1 MKNLS
6 LVFRSLALP
15 VLLLTLNAAGAQEK
29 QPLRYVDAATL
40 TVIGKS
46 MPTPKLF
53 QRVDTARY
61 ELWQPV
67 KNYSAFSTGLAVV
80 FRTDSRTIRARWKT
94 GGYGLGHN
102 MTAIARKGLDL
113 YIERDGQWVYAGFG
127 WPKGDNHDSA
137 LVEYMDEGEKTCLVY
152 LPLWDEVLSLELGI
166 DGDSRI
172 EAVPNPFRHRIVV
185 LGSSITHGAS
195 AGRPGM
201 TWTARL
207 ARRMGLDFLNLGY
220 SGQCKLQPEFAR
232 MLAEMEADA
241 FVFDAFSNPSA
252 GEIEERLDAFVA
264 TVRKAHPSTPLIF
277 IQTEV
282 RETVNFNLQARKFES
297 DKRAAAEAGIRRL
310 MKDDRNIYF
319 IDSRGMIGTDHLG
332 TVDGSHPSDQGFM
345 YMTRHLEPQLRKI
358 FRKYGIRCSADRQGR
373 SFRAAAFSFFG
384 AGGCKSEINAIFAS
398 GMTEDFI
405 QENEDREL
413 FRRIKQGSEEAFRVV
428 YGKYH
433 RILYAVAL
441 KMLKDR
447 SAAENAVQH
456 VFVKLWIGR
465 QEMTVMLSLRNYLY
479 TMTRNYILNYLR
491 SRNTELVHSYRLAQL
506 VPEASDPLDA
516 QIEREDLLQKL
527 DTVIAGLP
535 TQKRQVMYLRKAGY
549 SNPEIAEMLNLSV
562 NTVRSHYQEGVKLL
576 KSRFGHIVLLIFILQ
591 TLFL

>member
-232 MLAEMEADA
+232 MLAEMDADA

-252 GEIEERLDAFVA
+252 REIEERLDAFVA

-282 RETVNFNLQARKFES
+282 RETVNFNLRARKFES

-358 FRKYGIRCSADRQGR
+358 FRKYGIR
-373 SFRAAAFSFFG
+373 
-384 AGGCKSEINAIFAS
+384 
-398 GMTEDFI
+398 
-405 QENEDREL
+405 
-413 FRRIKQGSEEAFRVV
+413 
-428 YGKYH
+428 
-433 RILYAVAL
+433 
-441 KMLKDR
+441 
-447 SAAENAVQH
+447 
-456 VFVKLWIGR
+456 
-465 QEMTVMLSLRNYLY
+465 
-479 TMTRNYILNYLR
+479 
-491 SRNTELVHSYRLAQL
+491 
-506 VPEASDPLDA
+506 
-516 QIEREDLLQKL
+516 
-527 DTVIAGLP
+527 
-535 TQKRQVMYLRKAGY
+535 
-549 SNPEIAEMLNLSV
+549 
-562 NTVRSHYQEGVKLL
+562 
-576 KSRFGHIVLLIFILQ
+576 
-591 TLFL
+591 

>member
-94 GGYGLGHN
+94 GGYGLGHT

-201 TWTARL
+201 TWT
-207 ARRMGLDFLNLGY
+207 
-220 SGQCKLQPEFAR
+220 
-232 MLAEMEADA
+232 
-241 FVFDAFSNPSA
+241 
-252 GEIEERLDAFVA
+252 
-264 TVRKAHPSTPLIF
+264 VRKAHPSTPLIF

-282 RETVNFNLQARKFES
+282 RETVNFNLRARKFES

-358 FRKYGIRCSADRQGR
+358 FRKYGIR
-373 SFRAAAFSFFG
+373 
-384 AGGCKSEINAIFAS
+384 
-398 GMTEDFI
+398 
-405 QENEDREL
+405 
-413 FRRIKQGSEEAFRVV
+413 
-428 YGKYH
+428 
-433 RILYAVAL
+433 
-441 KMLKDR
+441 
-447 SAAENAVQH
+447 
-456 VFVKLWIGR
+456 
-465 QEMTVMLSLRNYLY
+465 
-479 TMTRNYILNYLR
+479 
-491 SRNTELVHSYRLAQL
+491 
-506 VPEASDPLDA
+506 
-516 QIEREDLLQKL
+516 
-527 DTVIAGLP
+527 
-535 TQKRQVMYLRKAGY
+535 
-549 SNPEIAEMLNLSV
+549 
-562 NTVRSHYQEGVKLL
+562 
-576 KSRFGHIVLLIFILQ
+576 
-591 TLFL
+591 

>member
-15 VLLLTLNAAGAQEK
+15 VLLLNAAGAQEK

-127 WPKGDNHDSA
+127 WPK
-137 LVEYMDEGEKTCLVY
+137 
-152 LPLWDEVLSLELGI
+152 
-166 DGDSRI
+166 
-172 EAVPNPFRHRIVV
+172 NPFRHRIVV

-232 MLAEMEADA
+232 MLAEMDADA

-252 GEIEERLDAFVA
+252 
-264 TVRKAHPSTPLIF
+264 
-277 IQTEV
+277 
-282 RETVNFNLQARKFES
+282 
-297 DKRAAAEAGIRRL
+297 
-310 MKDDRNIYF
+310 
-319 IDSRGMIGTDHLG
+319 
-332 TVDGSHPSDQGFM
+332 
-345 YMTRHLEPQLRKI
+345 
-358 FRKYGIRCSADRQGR
+358 
-373 SFRAAAFSFFG
+373 
-384 AGGCKSEINAIFAS
+384 
-398 GMTEDFI
+398 
-405 QENEDREL
+405 
-413 FRRIKQGSEEAFRVV
+413 RRIPR
-428 YGKYH
+428 
-433 RILYAVAL
+433 R
-441 KMLKDR
+441 R
-447 SAAENAVQH
+447 
-456 VFVKLWIGR
+456 
-465 QEMTVMLSLRNYLY
+465 
-479 TMTRNYILNYLR
+479 
-491 SRNTELVHSYRLAQL
+491 
-506 VPEASDPLDA
+506 
-516 QIEREDLLQKL
+516 
-527 DTVIAGLP
+527 
-535 TQKRQVMYLRKAGY
+535 
-549 SNPEIAEMLNLSV
+549 
-562 NTVRSHYQEGVKLL
+562 
-576 KSRFGHIVLLIFILQ
+576 
-591 TLFL
+591 

>member
-1 MKNLS
+1 M
-6 LVFRSLALP
+6 
-15 VLLLTLNAAGAQEK
+15 LLLTLNAAGAQEK

-232 MLAEMEADA
+232 MLAEMDADA

-282 RETVNFNLQARKFES
+282 RETVNFNLRRGNSNPTSAPPP
-297 DKRAAAEAGIRRL
+297 KRA
-310 MKDDRNIYF
+310 
-319 IDSRGMIGTDHLG
+319 S
-332 TVDGSHPSDQGFM
+332 
-345 YMTRHLEPQLRKI
+345 
-358 FRKYGIRCSADRQGR
+358 
-373 SFRAAAFSFFG
+373 
-384 AGGCKSEINAIFAS
+384 GG
-398 GMTEDFI
+398 
-405 QENEDREL
+405 
-413 FRRIKQGSEEAFRVV
+413 
-428 YGKYH
+428 
-433 RILYAVAL
+433 
-441 KMLKDR
+441 
-447 SAAENAVQH
+447 
-456 VFVKLWIGR
+456 
-465 QEMTVMLSLRNYLY
+465 
-479 TMTRNYILNYLR
+479 
-491 SRNTELVHSYRLAQL
+491 
-506 VPEASDPLDA
+506 
-516 QIEREDLLQKL
+516 
-527 DTVIAGLP
+527 
-535 TQKRQVMYLRKAGY
+535 
-549 SNPEIAEMLNLSV
+549 
-562 NTVRSHYQEGVKLL
+562 
-576 KSRFGHIVLLIFILQ
+576 
-591 TLFL
+591 

>member
-6 LVFRSLALP
+6 LVFRSLPLP

-53 QRVDTARY
+53 QRVDPARY

-67 KNYSAFSTGLAVV
+67 AFSTGLAVV

-185 LGSSITHGAS
+185 LGSRITHG
-195 AGRPGM
+195 
-201 TWTARL
+201 
-207 ARRMGLDFLNLGY
+207 
-220 SGQCKLQPEFAR
+220 KLQPEFAR

-358 FRKYGIRCSADRQGR
+358 FRKYGIR
-373 SFRAAAFSFFG
+373 
-384 AGGCKSEINAIFAS
+384 
-398 GMTEDFI
+398 
-405 QENEDREL
+405 
-413 FRRIKQGSEEAFRVV
+413 
-428 YGKYH
+428 
-433 RILYAVAL
+433 
-441 KMLKDR
+441 
-447 SAAENAVQH
+447 
-456 VFVKLWIGR
+456 
-465 QEMTVMLSLRNYLY
+465 
-479 TMTRNYILNYLR
+479 
-491 SRNTELVHSYRLAQL
+491 
-506 VPEASDPLDA
+506 
-516 QIEREDLLQKL
+516 
-527 DTVIAGLP
+527 
-535 TQKRQVMYLRKAGY
+535 
-549 SNPEIAEMLNLSV
+549 
-562 NTVRSHYQEGVKLL
+562 
-576 KSRFGHIVLLIFILQ
+576 
-591 TLFL
+591 

>member
-185 LGSSITHGAS
+185 IGSSITHGTGLS
-195 AGRPGM
+195 RPGM
-201 TWTARL
+201 AYPAQLERAT
-207 ARRMGLDFLNLGY
+207 GFEFVNLGA
-220 SGQCKLQPEFAR
+220 SGQCKMEQFFAHV
-232 MLAEMEADA
+232 AAACEADA
-241 FVFDAFSNPSA
+241 FLFDSFSNPSA
-252 GEIEERLDAFVA
+252 QQIEERLEPFVA
-264 TVRKAHPSTPLIF
+264 TIRAAHPTTPLIF
-277 IQTEV
+277 LQTEV
-282 RETVNFNLQARKFES
+282 RESRNFNDKIRKFED
-297 DKRAAAEAGIRRL
+297 DKRAASEAGMQRL
-310 MKDDRNIYF
+310 LKQDKNIYF
-319 IDSRGMIGTDHLG
+319 LNPGMPLGDDHDA
-332 TVDGSHPSDQGFM
+332 TVDGVHPSDLG
-345 YMTRHLEPQLRKI
+345 H
-358 FRKYGIRCSADRQGR
+358 G
-373 SFRAAAFSFFG
+373 
-384 AGGCKSEINAIFAS
+384 
-398 GMTEDFI
+398 
-405 QENEDREL
+405 
-413 FRRIKQGSEEAFRVV
+413 
-428 YGKYH
+428 
-433 RILYAVAL
+433 RILEVIRPQIVKIL
-441 KMLKDR
+441 KKHDIR
-447 SAAENAVQH
+447 
-456 VFVKLWIGR
+456 
-465 QEMTVMLSLRNYLY
+465 
-479 TMTRNYILNYLR
+479 
-491 SRNTELVHSYRLAQL
+491 
-506 VPEASDPLDA
+506 
-516 QIEREDLLQKL
+516 
-527 DTVIAGLP
+527 
-535 TQKRQVMYLRKAGY
+535 
-549 SNPEIAEMLNLSV
+549 
-562 NTVRSHYQEGVKLL
+562 
-576 KSRFGHIVLLIFILQ
+576 
-591 TLFL
+591 

>member
-252 GEIEERLDAFVA
+252 GEIEERLLRGARPQGASLDAA
-264 TVRKAHPSTPLIF
+264 DLHPDRGPRDREFQPPGAEIRIRQARRRRSGHPAADEGRPEHLLHRLPGDDRHGPPRDGRRFAPLRPGFHVHDPPSRTAAAQDFPEIRNPLI
-277 IQTEV
+277 
-282 RETVNFNLQARKFES
+282 RRP
-297 DKRAAAEAGIRRL
+297 AGPQLSGCGFFVFWGRRL
-310 MKDDRNIYF
+310 
-319 IDSRGMIGTDHLG
+319 
-332 TVDGSHPSDQGFM
+332 
-345 YMTRHLEPQLRKI
+345 
-358 FRKYGIRCSADRQGR
+358 
-373 SFRAAAFSFFG
+373 
-384 AGGCKSEINAIFAS
+384 
-398 GMTEDFI
+398 
-405 QENEDREL
+405 
-413 FRRIKQGSEEAFRVV
+413 
-428 YGKYH
+428 
-433 RILYAVAL
+433 
-441 KMLKDR
+441 
-447 SAAENAVQH
+447 
-456 VFVKLWIGR
+456 
-465 QEMTVMLSLRNYLY
+465 
-479 TMTRNYILNYLR
+479 
-491 SRNTELVHSYRLAQL
+491 
-506 VPEASDPLDA
+506 
-516 QIEREDLLQKL
+516 QI
-527 DTVIAGLP
+527 
-535 TQKRQVMYLRKAGY
+535 
-549 SNPEIAEMLNLSV
+549 
-562 NTVRSHYQEGVKLL
+562 
-576 KSRFGHIVLLIFILQ
+576 
-591 TLFL
+591 

>member
-185 LGSSITHGAS
+185 SL
-195 AGRPGM
+195 
-201 TWTARL
+201 
-207 ARRMGLDFLNLGY
+207 
-220 SGQCKLQPEFAR
+220 
-232 MLAEMEADA
+232 
-241 FVFDAFSNPSA
+241 
-252 GEIEERLDAFVA
+252 
-264 TVRKAHPSTPLIF
+264 
-277 IQTEV
+277 
-282 RETVNFNLQARKFES
+282 
-297 DKRAAAEAGIRRL
+297 
-310 MKDDRNIYF
+310 
-319 IDSRGMIGTDHLG
+319 
-332 TVDGSHPSDQGFM
+332 
-345 YMTRHLEPQLRKI
+345 LR
-358 FRKYGIRCSADRQGR
+358 
-373 SFRAAAFSFFG
+373 
-384 AGGCKSEINAIFAS
+384 
-398 GMTEDFI
+398 
-405 QENEDREL
+405 
-413 FRRIKQGSEEAFRVV
+413 
-428 YGKYH
+428 
-433 RILYAVAL
+433 
-441 KMLKDR
+441 
-447 SAAENAVQH
+447 
-456 VFVKLWIGR
+456 
-465 QEMTVMLSLRNYLY
+465 
-479 TMTRNYILNYLR
+479 
-491 SRNTELVHSYRLAQL
+491 
-506 VPEASDPLDA
+506 
-516 QIEREDLLQKL
+516 
-527 DTVIAGLP
+527 
-535 TQKRQVMYLRKAGY
+535 
-549 SNPEIAEMLNLSV
+549 
-562 NTVRSHYQEGVKLL
+562 
-576 KSRFGHIVLLIFILQ
+576 
-591 TLFL
+591 

>member
-185 LGSSITHGAS
+185 IGSSITHGTGLS
-195 AGRPGM
+195 RPGM
-201 TWTARL
+201 AYPAQLERAT
-207 ARRMGLDFLNLGY
+207 GFEFVNLGA
-220 SGQCKLQPEFAR
+220 SGQCKMEQFFAHV
-232 MLAEMEADA
+232 AAACEADA
-241 FVFDAFSNPSA
+241 FLFDSFSNPSA
-252 GEIEERLDAFVA
+252 QQIEERLEPFVA
-264 TVRKAHPSTPLIF
+264 IF
-277 IQTEV
+277 LQTEV
-282 RETVNFNLQARKFES
+282 RESRNFNDKIRKFED
-297 DKRAAAEAGIRRL
+297 DKRAASEAGMQRL
-310 MKDDRNIYF
+310 LKQDKNIYF
-319 IDSRGMIGTDHLG
+319 LNPGMPLGDDHDA
-332 TVDGSHPSDQGFM
+332 TVDGVHPSDLG
-345 YMTRHLEPQLRKI
+345 H
-358 FRKYGIRCSADRQGR
+358 G
-373 SFRAAAFSFFG
+373 
-384 AGGCKSEINAIFAS
+384 
-398 GMTEDFI
+398 
-405 QENEDREL
+405 
-413 FRRIKQGSEEAFRVV
+413 
-428 YGKYH
+428 
-433 RILYAVAL
+433 RILEVIRPQIVKIL
-441 KMLKDR
+441 KKHDIR
-447 SAAENAVQH
+447 
-456 VFVKLWIGR
+456 
-465 QEMTVMLSLRNYLY
+465 
-479 TMTRNYILNYLR
+479 
-491 SRNTELVHSYRLAQL
+491 
-506 VPEASDPLDA
+506 
-516 QIEREDLLQKL
+516 
-527 DTVIAGLP
+527 
-535 TQKRQVMYLRKAGY
+535 
-549 SNPEIAEMLNLSV
+549 
-562 NTVRSHYQEGVKLL
+562 
-576 KSRFGHIVLLIFILQ
+576 
-591 TLFL
+591 

>member
-113 YIERDGQWVYAGFG
+113 YI
-127 WPKGDNHDSA
+127 
-137 LVEYMDEGEKTCLVY
+137 
-152 LPLWDEVLSLELGI
+152 
-166 DGDSRI
+166 
-172 EAVPNPFRHRIVV
+172 VV

-232 MLAEMEADA
+232 MLAEMDADA

-282 RETVNFNLQARKFES
+282 RETVNFNLRARKFES
-297 DKRAAAEAGIRRL
+297 DKRAAAEAGVRRL

-358 FRKYGIRCSADRQGR
+358 FRKYGIR
-373 SFRAAAFSFFG
+373 
-384 AGGCKSEINAIFAS
+384 
-398 GMTEDFI
+398 
-405 QENEDREL
+405 
-413 FRRIKQGSEEAFRVV
+413 
-428 YGKYH
+428 
-433 RILYAVAL
+433 
-441 KMLKDR
+441 
-447 SAAENAVQH
+447 
-456 VFVKLWIGR
+456 
-465 QEMTVMLSLRNYLY
+465 
-479 TMTRNYILNYLR
+479 
-491 SRNTELVHSYRLAQL
+491 
-506 VPEASDPLDA
+506 
-516 QIEREDLLQKL
+516 
-527 DTVIAGLP
+527 
-535 TQKRQVMYLRKAGY
+535 
-549 SNPEIAEMLNLSV
+549 
-562 NTVRSHYQEGVKLL
+562 
-576 KSRFGHIVLLIFILQ
+576 
-591 TLFL
+591 

>member
-1 MKNLS
+1 
-6 LVFRSLALP
+6 
-15 VLLLTLNAAGAQEK
+15 
-29 QPLRYVDAATL
+29 
-40 TVIGKS
+40 
-46 MPTPKLF
+46 
-53 QRVDTARY
+53 
-61 ELWQPV
+61 
-67 KNYSAFSTGLAVV
+67 
-80 FRTDSRTIRARWKT
+80 
-94 GGYGLGHN
+94 

-232 MLAEMEADA
+232 MLAEMDADA

-252 GEIEERLDAFVA
+252 GEIEERLL
-264 TVRKAHPSTPLIF
+264 R
-277 IQTEV
+277 
-282 RETVNFNLQARKFES
+282 ARKFES
-297 DKRAAAEAGIRRL
+297 DKRAAAEAGVRRL

-358 FRKYGIRCSADRQGR
+358 FRKYGIR
-373 SFRAAAFSFFG
+373 
-384 AGGCKSEINAIFAS
+384 
-398 GMTEDFI
+398 
-405 QENEDREL
+405 
-413 FRRIKQGSEEAFRVV
+413 
-428 YGKYH
+428 
-433 RILYAVAL
+433 
-441 KMLKDR
+441 
-447 SAAENAVQH
+447 
-456 VFVKLWIGR
+456 
-465 QEMTVMLSLRNYLY
+465 
-479 TMTRNYILNYLR
+479 
-491 SRNTELVHSYRLAQL
+491 
-506 VPEASDPLDA
+506 
-516 QIEREDLLQKL
+516 
-527 DTVIAGLP
+527 
-535 TQKRQVMYLRKAGY
+535 
-549 SNPEIAEMLNLSV
+549 
-562 NTVRSHYQEGVKLL
+562 
-576 KSRFGHIVLLIFILQ
+576 
-591 TLFL
+591 

>member
-232 MLAEMEADA
+232 MLAEMDADA
-241 FVFDAFSNPSA
+241 FVFDAFS
-252 GEIEERLDAFVA
+252 
-264 TVRKAHPSTPLIF
+264 
-277 IQTEV
+277 
-282 RETVNFNLQARKFES
+282 
-297 DKRAAAEAGIRRL
+297 EAGIRRL

-358 FRKYGIRCSADRQGR
+358 FRKYGIR
-373 SFRAAAFSFFG
+373 
-384 AGGCKSEINAIFAS
+384 
-398 GMTEDFI
+398 
-405 QENEDREL
+405 
-413 FRRIKQGSEEAFRVV
+413 
-428 YGKYH
+428 
-433 RILYAVAL
+433 
-441 KMLKDR
+441 
-447 SAAENAVQH
+447 
-456 VFVKLWIGR
+456 
-465 QEMTVMLSLRNYLY
+465 
-479 TMTRNYILNYLR
+479 
-491 SRNTELVHSYRLAQL
+491 
-506 VPEASDPLDA
+506 
-516 QIEREDLLQKL
+516 
-527 DTVIAGLP
+527 
-535 TQKRQVMYLRKAGY
+535 
-549 SNPEIAEMLNLSV
+549 
-562 NTVRSHYQEGVKLL
+562 
-576 KSRFGHIVLLIFILQ
+576 
-591 TLFL
+591 

>member
-358 FRKYGIRCSADRQGR
+358 FPK
-373 SFRAAAFSFFG
+373 AAAFSFFG

>member
-113 YIERDGQWVYAGFG
+113 YIERDGQWAYAGFG

-185 LGSSITHGAS
+185 IGSSITHGTGLS
-195 AGRPGM
+195 RPGM
-201 TWTARL
+201 AYPAQLERAT
-207 ARRMGLDFLNLGY
+207 GFEFVNLGA
-220 SGQCKLQPEFAR
+220 SGQCKMEQFFAHV
-232 MLAEMEADA
+232 AAACEADA
-241 FVFDAFSNPSA
+241 FLFDSFSNPSA
-252 GEIEERLDAFVA
+252 QQIEERLEPFVA
-264 TVRKAHPSTPLIF
+264 TIRAAHPTTPLIF
-277 IQTEV
+277 LQTEV
-282 RETVNFNLQARKFES
+282 RESRNFNDKIRKFED
-297 DKRAAAEAGIRRL
+297 DKRAASEAGMQRL
-310 MKDDRNIYF
+310 LKQDKNIYF
-319 IDSRGMIGTDHLG
+319 LNPGMPLGDDHDA
-332 TVDGSHPSDQGFM
+332 TVDGVHPSDLG
-345 YMTRHLEPQLRKI
+345 H
-358 FRKYGIRCSADRQGR
+358 G
-373 SFRAAAFSFFG
+373 
-384 AGGCKSEINAIFAS
+384 
-398 GMTEDFI
+398 
-405 QENEDREL
+405 
-413 FRRIKQGSEEAFRVV
+413 
-428 YGKYH
+428 
-433 RILYAVAL
+433 RILEVIRPQIVKIL
-441 KMLKDR
+441 KKHDIR
-447 SAAENAVQH
+447 
-456 VFVKLWIGR
+456 
-465 QEMTVMLSLRNYLY
+465 
-479 TMTRNYILNYLR
+479 
-491 SRNTELVHSYRLAQL
+491 
-506 VPEASDPLDA
+506 
-516 QIEREDLLQKL
+516 
-527 DTVIAGLP
+527 
-535 TQKRQVMYLRKAGY
+535 
-549 SNPEIAEMLNLSV
+549 
-562 NTVRSHYQEGVKLL
+562 
-576 KSRFGHIVLLIFILQ
+576 
-591 TLFL
+591 

>member
-232 MLAEMEADA
+232 MLAEMDADA

-282 RETVNFNLQARKFES
+282 RETVNFNLRARKFES
-297 DKRAAAEAGIRRL
+297 DKRAAAEAGVRRL

-345 YMTRHLEPQLRKI
+345 YMTRHLEPPLVKI
-358 FRKYGIRCSADRQGR
+358 FGKSGLRGSADRRGR

-506 VPEASDPLDA
+506 IPEASDPLDA
-516 QIEREDLLQKL
+516 QIEREDLLQML